1 MGSKVLIVDD
11 EENIRF
17 TFESFLTDEGY
28 SVKTASNLSD
38 GKKIL
43 AEEEF
48 DLVFLDI
55 LLGRDSGL
63 EILREIKEK
72 GIIAPVVMIT
82 GAPEVETAAE
92 AVRYGAFDYIPKPV
106 MQENLLRV
114 ARMALE
120 HKKLIEENEVFRM
133 RLEALFRCA
142 QEGIF
147 ITDRELRV
155 AEVNEAAKEI
165 FGCDE
170 SIVGK
175 RLDSLDSDGSH
186 ATLVK
191 FSDMIKARFEGE
203 IYRIEG
209 VSPTGEKQL
218 LSLTASPLSAEDGVD
233 YGYVLV
239 IRDEANL
246 AETV

>member
-1 MGSKVLIVDD
+1 MASRILIVDD

-17 TFESFLTDEGY
+17 TFESFLKDEGY
-28 SVKTASNLSD
+28 AVKTASNLQD
-38 GKKIL
+38 GKKLL
-43 AEEEF
+43 ADEEF

-63 EILREIKEK
+63 EILREIKER
-72 GIIAPVVMIT
+72 GITSPVVMIT

-114 ARMALE
+114 TRMALD
-120 HKKLIEENEVFRM
+120 HKQLIEENETFRM

-142 QEGIF
+142 REGIF
-147 ITDRELRV
+147 ITDKELQV
-155 AEVNEAAKEI
+155 AELNEAAKEI

-175 RLDSLDSDGSH
+175 RLDSLDSDGAYS
-186 ATLVK
+186 TLVK

-203 IYRIEG
+203 IYRLEG
-209 VSPTGEKQL
+209 VSPAGERQY
-218 LSLTASPLSAEDGVD
+218 LSLTASPLKTEDGQD

-239 IRDEANL
+239 VRNES
-246 AETV
+246 E

>member
-1 MGSKVLIVDD
+1 MPPRILVVDD

-17 TFESFLTDEGY
+17 TFQSFLTDEGY
-28 SVKTASNLSD
+28 EVQTAGNLQD
-38 GKKIL
+38 GKKLL
-43 AEEEF
+43 ADEEF

-63 EILREIKEK
+63 EILREIKER
-72 GIIAPVVMIT
+72 GIASPVVMIT

-120 HKKLIEENEVFRM
+120 HKQLLEENEIFRM
-133 RLEALFRCA
+133 RLEGLFRCA
-142 QEGIF
+142 HEGII

-155 AEVNEAAKEI
+155 AEINAAAKEI

-170 SIVGK
+170 TIIGQGIDAPGGNV
-175 RLDSLDSDGSH
+175 SL
-186 ATLVK
+186 AK
-191 FSDMIKARFEGE
+191 FSDMIRARFEGE
-203 IYRIEG
+203 IYRIEDR
-209 VSPTGEKQL
+209 SPSGDRQV
-218 LSLTASPLSAEDGVD
+218 LSFSASPLTTEEGID
-233 YGYVLV
+233 YGYVLI
-239 IRDEANL
+239 IRDETNL
-246 AETV
+246 SETV

>member
-1 MGSKVLIVDD
+1 MPERILIVDD

-17 TFESFLTDEGY
+17 TFENFLSDEGY
-28 SVKTASNLSD
+28 EVKTASNLQD
-38 GKKIL
+38 GKQLL
-43 AEEEF
+43 ADESF

-63 EILREIKEK
+63 EILRDIKEQ
-72 GIIAPVVMIT
+72 GLPSPVVMIT

-120 HKKLIEENEVFRM
+120 HKKLIEENETFKM
-133 RLEALFRCA
+133 RLEGLFRCA
-142 QEGIF
+142 HEGII
-147 ITDRELRV
+147 ITDKELRV
-155 AEVNEAAKEI
+155 AEINDAAKTI

-175 RLDSLDSDGSH
+175 GLDSVQENKLL
-186 ATLVK
+186 TK

-203 IYRIEG
+203 IYRVEG
-209 VSPTGEKQL
+209 EGAAGSKQV
-218 LSLTASPLSAEDGVD
+218 LSFSASPLKTEDGAD
-233 YGYVLV
+233 YGYVLI
-239 IRDEANL
+239 IRDESNL
-246 AETV
+246 PESA

>member
-1 MGSKVLIVDD
+1 MGSRILVVDD

-17 TFESFLTDEGY
+17 TFASFLTDEGFE
-28 SVKTASNLSD
+28 VKTASNLQD
-38 GKKIL
+38 GKKL
-43 AEEEF
+43 LEDEEF

-63 EILREIKEK
+63 EILREVKER
-72 GIIAPVVMIT
+72 GLQSPVVMIT

-106 MQENLLRV
+106 MQDNLLRV
-114 ARMALE
+114 ARMALA
-120 HKKLIEENEVFRM
+120 HKKLIEENETFRM
-133 RLEALFRCA
+133 RLEGLFRCA
-142 QEGIF
+142 REGIF

-175 RLDSLDSDGSH
+175 RLDELNAGGSY

-203 IYRIEG
+203 IYRLEG
-209 VSPTGEKQL
+209 VSPTGEKQF
-218 LSLTASPLSAEDGVD
+218 LSLTASPLSTEDGND

-239 IRDEANL
+239 VRDETVPV
-246 AETV
+246 ETV

>member
-1 MGSKVLIVDD
+1 MVDVLEEVAMISRILVVDD

-28 SVKTASNLSD
+28 EVKTASNLQD
-38 GKKIL
+38 GKKL
-43 AEEEF
+43 LTDEKF

-63 EILREIKEK
+63 EILREIKER
-72 GIIAPVVMIT
+72 GLQSPVVMIT

-120 HKKLIEENEVFRM
+120 HKKLIEENETFRM
-133 RLEALFRCA
+133 RLEGLFRCA
-142 QEGIF
+142 HEGIF
-147 ITDRELRV
+147 ITNEELRI

-175 RLDSLDSDGSH
+175 RLDELSTSGSY

-203 IYRIEG
+203 IYRLEG
-209 VSPTGEKQL
+209 VSPAGEKQL
-218 LSLTASPLSAEDGVD
+218 LSTIDSSSFLLGKRQSA
-233 YGYVLV
+233 
-239 IRDEANL
+239 
-246 AETV
+246 